1 MKQQAEAER
10 KRDQAVPER
19 REIMRFK
26 CGDLNEN
33 WYVAALSKEVTGKRP
48 TASTILEEPLVLFR
62 AAGGQP
68 VAMLDRCLHRNA
80 ALSAGQIFDGCIGC
94 PYHGWTYNAEGRCV
108 FVPSEGPKSGGTQ
121 AEAPAGRPDR
131 FVESFPARDQDGLVW
146 VYMGAPERA
155 AECEPFR
162 FPPVGPGWMS
172 YTMVTDF
179 AGDVT
184 DLVENFMDVPH
195 TSFVHGGWFRK
206 TGKPKRG
213 EAQVERTNSSVLVD
227 YVIPGDSIGFT
238 SRLLNPDNR
247 PMTHTDKFFMPNC
260 TRVDYAWGSRRAF
273 VITSEVTPI
282 TPVKARVYTAITFQF
297 GPLNWLAR
305 IGLPWYTRVVIN
317 QDVRIMA
324 VQTANL
330 RRFGS
335 RRFNGTGADIIHR
348 HIEALR
354 DYALAGEHGDAPA
367 PTSDHIAYWI

>member
-1 MKQQAEAER
+1 MKQVAER
-10 KRDQAVPER
+10 TREDAAPEKRD
-19 REIMRFK
+19 IMRFTS
-26 CGDLNEN
+26 GTLSES
-33 WYVAALSKEVTGKRP
+33 WYVAALSREVTSRRP
-48 TASTILEEPLVLFR
+48 IASTILEEPLVLFR
-62 AAGGQP
+62 SAGGRP
-68 VAMLDRCLHRNA
+68 VALLDRCLHRNA
-80 ALSAGQIFDGCIGC
+80 MLSAGQVFDGCIGC
-94 PYHGWTYNAEGRCV
+94 PYHGWTYNAEGKCV
-108 FVPSEGPKSGGTQ
+108 FVPSEGPKSGGVQ

-155 AECEPFR
+155 AEHEPFQ
-162 FPPVGPGWMS
+162 FPAVGPGWMS

-195 TSFVHGGWFRK
+195 TSFVHGGWFRR

-213 EAQVERTNSSVLVD
+213 EAGVERTRDSVLVD

-238 SRLLNPDNR
+238 SRLLNPDNS

-260 TRVDYAWGSRRAF
+260 TRVDYAWGPRRAF
-273 VITSEVTPI
+273 VITSQVTPI

-297 GPLNWLAR
+297 GPLNWVAR
-305 IGLPWYTRVVIN
+305 VGLPWYTRVVIN

-330 RRFGS
+330 QRFGG
-335 RRFNGTGADIIHR
+335 RRFNGTGADVIHR
-348 HIEALR
+348 HVEALR
-354 DYALAGEHGDAPA
+354 EHALGGGTGEAPA
-367 PTSDHIAYWI
+367 PTSDRVAYWI